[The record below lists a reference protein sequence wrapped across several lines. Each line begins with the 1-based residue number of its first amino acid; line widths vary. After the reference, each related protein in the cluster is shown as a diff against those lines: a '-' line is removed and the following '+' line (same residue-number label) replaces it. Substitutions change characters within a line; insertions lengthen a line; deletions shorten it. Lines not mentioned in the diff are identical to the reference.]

1 MRCFTAWFF
10 FFFHVVNTT
19 RLPPMPDD
27 FTFPC
32 RLPPFPYSNQDW
44 PSRFIELICYDFL
57 LLSICMFFVHFCVLP
72 YVLAGF
78 QHMQSS
84 QLPSVSF
91 LCFVFFRDC
100 FVKEGKQ
107 EQEKLK
113 SWKKEK
119 KEKKTQ
125 KKGQVLVMS
134 FRAWWFLLIRRYT
147 NFTQTHTLILYFI
160 CSSLFVPNE
169 S

>member
-1 MRCFTAWFF
+1 MILLS
-10 FFFHVVNTT
+10 HVAS
-19 RLPPMPDD
+19 PH
-27 FTFPC
+27 FPT
-32 RLPPFPYSNQDW
+32 LIKIA
-44 PSRFIELICYDFL
+44 SRFIELICYDFL

-113 SWKKEK
+113 S
-119 KEKKTQ
+119 
-125 KKGQVLVMS
+125 
-134 FRAWWFLLIRRYT
+134 
-147 NFTQTHTLILYFI
+147 
-160 CSSLFVPNE
+160 
-169 S
+169 

>member
-119 KEKKTQ
+119 KGKKKH
-125 KKGQVLVMS
+125 KKKVKFWSCRLGLDDS
-134 FRAWWFLLIRRYT
+134 YWFADTRTLHKH
-147 NFTQTHTLILYFI
+147 TH
-160 CSSLFVPNE
+160 
-169 S
+169 

>member
-1 MRCFTAWFF
+1 MAGGKPKSRPLLDVPAWSRVTIYRLSRYPSHEQPRSLANYFLPYAFALFRDFSFF

-113 SWKKEK
+113 S
-119 KEKKTQ
+119 
-125 KKGQVLVMS
+125 
-134 FRAWWFLLIRRYT
+134 
-147 NFTQTHTLILYFI
+147 
-160 CSSLFVPNE
+160 
-169 S
+169 